1 MEMVFGCRDEAFV
14 IRRMQADDLDRV
26 MQIWLES
33 NLQAHDFIPEAYW
46 RGQYGNVRQMI
57 PAAEV
62 YVCEVRRQIV
72 GFIGLVDKYIA
83 GLFVDSAFRSRGVGK
98 RLLDCAKALKPSL
111 TLNVYK
117 KNIRAVRFYQRE
129 GFVIEREDRDE
140 DTMEKDY
147 LMRIP

>member
-72 GFIGLVDKYIA
+72 GFIGLVDK
-83 GLFVDSAFRSRGVGK
+83 
-98 RLLDCAKALKPSL
+98 
-111 TLNVYK
+111 
-117 KNIRAVRFYQRE
+117 
-129 GFVIEREDRDE
+129 
-140 DTMEKDY
+140 
-147 LMRIP
+147 